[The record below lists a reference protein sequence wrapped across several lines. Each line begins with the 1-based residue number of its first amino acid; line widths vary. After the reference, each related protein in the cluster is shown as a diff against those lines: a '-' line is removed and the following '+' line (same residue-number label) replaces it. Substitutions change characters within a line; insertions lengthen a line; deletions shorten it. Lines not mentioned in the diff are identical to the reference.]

1 MRTMTDDK
9 ETRLLWKIIIVD
21 TVATFT
27 LWIAFIMHIIQ
38 QIGR

>member
-1 MRTMTDDK
+1 MTDK
-9 ETRLLWKIIIVD
+9 ESRLFWKIIIVD

-27 LWIAFIMHIIQ
+27 LWVAFAMHIIQ